1 MKILLNKTLPILG
14 IIISFFCRVDAKDL
28 KLKPEYD
35 FRNKD
40 FSHKDLTEMKELQA
54 DGRNSLDNRPHF
66 DGSNFEKVFLHKGIL
81 AAISMKNVN
90 LKSADLSHAKISQVD
105 FENADLEG
113 CDFSHANIREGA
125 NFKGT
130 NLKNAKLRN
139 AFLNSFDGR
148 GFPYKQKI
156 LWPKD
161 FDWKN
166 QGMWGAG
173 VNLKNQ
179 DFRGDEY
186 LHNFNKMHNSG
197 MPNADISGSNFAT
210 KRDGQW
216 YNWNLQ
222 GITAVGTIFTSSDR
236 RRSTALLNCKD
247 AKLRNAV
254 FKNAQ
259 FIGANFINADLSG
272 VDFSGSSF
280 SNGTTFKRAN
290 LTGVNWKGATYN
302 KSVIWDESFDPLKA
316 GLTLKE

>member
-1 MKILLNKTLPILG
+1 MKIKLFETFIPFFV
-14 IIISFFCRVDAKDL
+14 IISMFCHVDAKDL

-40 FSHKDLTEMKELQA
+40 FSHKDLTEMKELQS
-54 DGRNSLDNRPHF
+54 DGRKALENRPHF
-66 DGSNFEKVFLHKGIL
+66 DGSNFEKVFLHKAAL
-81 AAISMKNVN
+81 AAISMKRVN
-90 LKSADLSHAKISQVD
+90 LKSADLSYTSIRQVD
-105 FENADLEG
+105 FEGADLEE
-113 CDFSHANIREGA
+113 CDFSHSSIRGVV
-125 NFKGT
+125 NFKAT
-130 NLKNAKLRN
+130 NLKNTKLRN
-139 AFLNSFDGR
+139 AFLFGGLER
-148 GFPYKQKI
+148 GEI

-254 FKNAQ
+254 FKNAI

-272 VDFSGSSF
+272 VDFSGSHFTS
-280 SNGTTFKRAN
+280 GTTFKRAS
-290 LTGVNWKGATYN
+290 LTGVNWKGATYD
-302 KSVIWDESFDPLKA
+302 KSVIWDGNFDPKKA
-316 GLTLKE
+316 GLALGIHSF